1 MKFVQPAKDEEL
13 AKKLGF
19 EWKQASIDK
28 LESMQALTTDV
39 QEQFWAKTRSD
50 QCPSEIKQIFTNVSR
65 PYSALNRL
73 GTFIQWPL
81 SQSLFSMSNKYDMRP
96 SKLCENGLYMKADN
110 TLSMYDNPNVRIDCL
125 SANVRILG
133 S

>member
-19 EWKQASIDK
+19 TWKQASIDK

-73 GTFIQWPL
+73 GTFI
-81 SQSLFSMSNKYDMRP
+81 
-96 SKLCENGLYMKADN
+96 
-110 TLSMYDNPNVRIDCL
+110 
-125 SANVRILG
+125 
-133 S
+133 